1 MRRQAIVDYGQPLC
15 EAVEPT
21 PEPNGT
27 EVLVRVRHCGVCH
40 SDLHLLDGQ
49 FDLGGGKSL
58 DVRAG
63 RELPFTLGHE
73 IEGEVEAVGPD
84 AAGLVTVGARRVVYP
99 WIGCGRCET
108 CEAGDEHICGRPRQ
122 IGIQVDGGYATHLV
136 VPHPRYLIDAG
147 GIPEE
152 RAGSLMCSGLTAY
165 SALKRLGSLATRGPV
180 LIMGLGG
187 VGMMGLAFARALLPH
202 APVVAD
208 VSEAKRAAALAAG
221 AASAWDPADP
231 EARRAFLKATG
242 GVWTAVDFAGAESS
256 FTFAQ
261 GALKKGGKVVV
272 AGLIGGSFSMPLPF
286 LPMRAIAIEGSY
298 VGRLDEA
305 IEMIALVRSGKVQP
319 LPIETR
325 PLEAANAALEDLRA
339 GRIMGRV
346 VLRG

>member
-1 MRRQAIVDYGQPLC
+1 MRRQAIVEYGMPLC

-21 PEPNGT
+21 PEPKGT
-27 EVLVRVRHCGVCH
+27 EVVLRVRHCGVCH
-40 SDLHLLDGQ
+40 SDLHLLEGH
-49 FDLGGGKSL
+49 FDLGGGKTL

-84 AAGLVTVGARRVVYP
+84 ATGIRPGERRIVYP
-99 WIGCGRCET
+99 WIGCGTCET
-108 CEAGDEHICGRPRQ
+108 CRSGDEHLCAKPRQ

-136 VPHPRYLIDAG
+136 VPHPRYLLDAAGIDS
-147 GIPEE
+147 E

-165 SALKRLGSLATRGPV
+165 AALKRLGRLAERGPV

-187 VGMMGLAFARALLPH
+187 VGMMGLAFAKALFPH

-208 VSEAKRAAALAAG
+208 VSAAKREAALAAG

-242 GVWTAVDFAGAESS
+242 GVYGAVDFAGAESS
-256 FTFAQ
+256 FNFAQ
-261 GALKKGGKVVV
+261 GALRKGGKVVV

-298 VGRLDEA
+298 VGSLAEA
-305 IEMIALVRSGKVQP
+305 TEMIALVASGKVP
-319 LPIETR
+319 ALPIETR
-325 PLEAANAALEDLRA
+325 PLEAANAALEDLKA
-339 GRIMGRV
+339 GRVLGRI
-346 VLRG
+346 VLTP